1 MPSLSALS
9 GSSGSSSKGSSSG
22 GRRSFFRRR
31 SRRPSTLVSE
41 STVHDVDSAT
51 DHDDV
56 PAADDASRRPAW
68 RSSTASHSSA
78 VAHHLHHHG
87 DRTQQQQHHHQH
99 DHGHEDGA
107 TTAAP
112 AHESGRKPTGMLAK
126 AALWT
131 FTALAVVAVTPFRLA
146 HAVGLDGSSDSSS
159 SNAADARRSTSRE
172 PMGAG
177 AAAASAPP
185 PLPPPRASTA
195 SAATAR
201 AVTLALH
208 DEAGAAARMSHDV
221 HRIPPPMS
229 PLAHSLDEDSE
240 LEDDDWQDEPRGRS
254 RVRRHYSPAGI
265 YSAAASASL
274 ASASSPHKTG
284 AALSAVVLPA
294 RTVSLGSPGPV
305 PQGSLPTT
313 GPQRRTTASASASAA
328 MGASTFG
335 VPSGEQDDAAWETDR
350 GAHDRMV
357 IGAAAGP
364 SAPLVGL
371 LPPPPLPP
379 ACPPPARP
387 PPAGPPPAVPLPAVP
402 TTSSRSPFFSTSNTN
417 PPVLPPR
424 RRGPPPAALVS
435 SAPELGGHVDLNNNH
450 NNSNDADADIDSEA
464 YDDVPPLALS
474 SPLLLPD
481 RDHDPSDLPSDG
493 SSATS
498 TMSFAPPSPLSR
510 RSNRSSTDGSRASS
524 GVPGFWPP
532 SPDLRAALAATKARA
547 VAAVSGRSQPAPRSS
562 SSTTSTSTTS
572 SSTRPKPTTSAVASL
587 ASRFTGRSSS
597 SSAPPP
603 PTPARAPARAT
614 AAAAARKTTTSRP
627 STPVSGSAP
636 RTASSNA
643 RSTSPARS
651 ARSARS
657 TASVRPASPAVGRT
671 ASPAPS
677 TASSARR
684 GSVTTATDSGTSS
697 VRVRKRTTSVVV
709 TPAQPVLP
717 GMVDPGTTPARA
729 ATPTPRASLSSR
741 STSGSPVPSTGKSP
755 TAATATA
762 ARARRPSLVVAPG
775 RTGTPTPPR
784 SQSPVASAAAR
795 RTSPTRFT
803 SPLHGT
809 RNVSGDRASAGPG
822 RVAGMVRMFEVPST
836 AAAPAPRSSSR
847 SSSTSSRA
855 ARSGSPTLSS
865 VSSRAGSHLSSLGPA
880 SPHLDSYARRS
891 SVMNLLA
898 AAPVT
903 SAVAHYQGAPR
914 SRSASSRSPSAGSA
928 ASPRTPMRAS
938 PLATNKPLTTK
949 APDAKIPTIPSESE
963 ESEPDATTTASKSRD
978 TPTSTPPP
986 PPLPTITTL
995 PTPAPS
1001 SPSSPA
1007 DNRSPLALRRDS
1019 GVIPP
1024 LPPLVIP
1031 SPRVF
1036 VPASGM
1042 HTPTTANSSGILTP
1056 RFAAMN
1062 SAKRMSIVPAYDSSS
1077 DEEGGPVGSL
1087 PPAIHAA
1094 LLAYTR
1100 TPSPPATAVAALVNE
1115 PAVKATDSPEPKV
1128 EVVKTEP
1135 LDLTSPGS
1143 ETNSPEP
1150 VAPAAEEPVSSKE
1163 VAAAAPA
1170 PVPAAPAS
1178 GPKPSS
1184 DVVAAASVEPAVPA
1198 APAAAAAADET
1209 DVEEEVIEETVE
1221 ETIIEVIGNLSR
1233 RTSRVSSRR
1242 TSDLDDAARAL
1253 TNPDYDCSTVVTEE
1267 DDRDEATPAAAA
1279 VAHAADTVSQP
1290 QVEDDEPV
1298 TPPAVPVKDT
1308 AVSSPPTPPKSAPSL
1323 ARLDLLP
1330 SLDLGIDLTATLAA
1344 PSPVTTP
1351 TRLDTSAP
1359 LPSPTP
1365 SLGSSRSGRSG
1376 RARPPPLV
1384 LAAAAAPA
1392 LGPTTRLLRTPTI
1405 SRVTAFRRPS
1415 RDVKSVFSTILED
1428 VPMLSPS
1435 LYPEAAAAVAIAEAD
1450 AERRGRRH
1458 AAGESHLKRHVSV
1471 ASSHSST
1478 AGNVDEESVLSL
1490 VVGNATV
1497 HIPPRGDSKQHAAAE
1512 GDAEKAV
1519 VETVEENKPAPLQ
1532 VPQLAPP
1539 SQPQPQ
1545 AEQPTQQTEQQSQP
1559 QPQPDRANG
1568 QADDDDDDDKSEDV
1582 SERNRSHKHGDETPE
1597 ERRERRRLK
1606 KLRKEALKQ
1615 DLEVARHRK
1624 RNTRNYD
1631 ESSNGNRASRPV
1643 SQLSSGTSSV
1653 LSAAAIEDAQQG
1665 VSRRTTVTS
1674 TDTGIDADVEDN
1686 GTWGRGDRAPPVS
1699 FQSTSS
1705 SGDSGI
1711 ATEPGSGVKT
1721 VTAPVRRS
1729 SANALA
1735 TKRMSGSH
1743 MATAR
1748 LTTSTTN
1755 DEEHDSGIGSSYYS
1769 STIDGL
1775 SRQPSD
1781 ASTSGMTTGSNAAMH
1796 SPGFLE
1802 VYFEVDPTV
1811 DVLSLRG
1818 RKIQALPE
1826 GVFRQF
1832 DHLVALD
1839 LSSNKLKNLP
1849 ASLARLVSLRDL
1861 NVRENCLAELP
1872 VELQALEHLQ
1882 VLNVS
1887 INELAAIPPWIHELK
1902 ELHYLDIRT
1911 NKITHLPLELGM
1923 LSKLDTFLVDNNP
1936 WDASFKPLMSP
1947 LLSPN
1952 GVSSTSSG
1960 LYEVMSSDSQD
1971 PLQSQLSRTMSTSS
1985 GSTHR
1990 SITHH
1995 GGATSLDRGRDRSRS
2010 DADVASLMSAGDSYI
2025 ERRGRS
2031 KTPVGRRRL
2040 DKEPPMSSTTCDTA
2054 TVLTIETQDTR
2065 SIAVEEDGL
2074 PPLPPL
2080 PPSPAPK
2087 AAIPTMS
2094 VSAPATAVTSPVSP
2108 VLGRRKPLPLL
2119 NLSLTNDPALFDKV
2133 DKTAPP
2139 PTPITY
2145 QRHSIDMLKL
2155 THLHE
2160 ERRSSSSGESFDSTG
2175 SAPVA
2180 PVVERSPVPKA
2191 EVGNS
2196 VPHAIP
2202 FMRRSFDRPKPAPV
2216 VGSPPMAA
2224 ARVIELSRLPV
2235 AEPKLPHLATS
2246 PSLGAEKMPPP
2257 PVRSSSFGPAVPMHP
2272 PHTTAADDHRHSHSP
2287 SRKHLPKLA
2296 GLFKRHRDES
2306 RSRSASTSRQPR
2318 RTSDDSTFHFSLFSK
2333 DKDKELHHAAPH
2345 HRSSST
2351 GSHRRDVTWDSVA
2364 HAAAVG
2370 NLLQYLHDAYDL
2382 MPEHAETE
2390 ALRRFQRGETD
2401 LGMARAT
2408 SLSSHS
2414 SSGTSSS
2421 GSSTHHGSSSH
2432 HSYGHQHHHH
2442 HTSSIYESTMS
2453 LESKQLPAVPP
2464 KIELVPHAA
2473 CDLKK
2478 RARIVAE
2485 IIATEETYVQE
2496 LTFLVTHYYR
2506 PIMQQHLLSSDEYR
2520 LLFANVDSILAFHKD
2535 YFLKALHEPD
2545 GSERIGRIFVK
2556 HAAYLKMYSMFI
2568 SNADKGISE
2577 LSRWLSKRKKLRA
2590 FLAETAKKPGHHQIN
2605 LQSYLLLPI
2614 QRIPRYRLL
2623 LRDLVKHTPV
2633 DHPDYADLSL
2643 ALAEVERRADEI
2655 NERKRDQENVDKL
2668 VAIHARL
2675 RGSGHM
2681 PFPLVQPH
2689 RRLVREGSLYVVRFV
2704 TLPNPPSAAGMP
2716 GAGAG
2721 LRHHAAPGHDHHHHN
2736 HAAMS
2741 TTAAFAASTL
2751 LASSPSTMS
2760 LKAAISGARLLA
2772 AHGDKPLKNA
2782 LTAPATPPLPKLHEH
2797 MLHKDFQFFLFNDLL
2812 IMCKRE
2818 GAGDKLLV
2826 WRSMPLTTKVTP
2838 ASWTRNGEVRV
2849 VDACGVLY
2857 LGGNEQ
2863 ELVPWVSDINDRF
2876 LH

>member
-1 MPSLSALS
+1 M
-9 GSSGSSSKGSSSG
+9 
-22 GRRSFFRRR
+22 
-31 SRRPSTLVSE
+31 T
-41 STVHDVDSAT
+41 
-51 DHDDV
+51 
-56 PAADDASRRPAW
+56 
-68 RSSTASHSSA
+68 
-78 VAHHLHHHG
+78 
-87 DRTQQQQHHHQH
+87 
-99 DHGHEDGA
+99 
-107 TTAAP
+107 
-112 AHESGRKPTGMLAK
+112 
-126 AALWT
+126 
-131 FTALAVVAVTPFRLA
+131 
-146 HAVGLDGSSDSSS
+146 
-159 SNAADARRSTSRE
+159 
-172 PMGAG
+172 
-177 AAAASAPP
+177 
-185 PLPPPRASTA
+185 
-195 SAATAR
+195 
-201 AVTLALH
+201 
-208 DEAGAAARMSHDV
+208 
-221 HRIPPPMS
+221 
-229 PLAHSLDEDSE
+229 
-240 LEDDDWQDEPRGRS
+240 
-254 RVRRHYSPAGI
+254 
-265 YSAAASASL
+265 
-274 ASASSPHKTG
+274 
-284 AALSAVVLPA
+284 
-294 RTVSLGSPGPV
+294 
-305 PQGSLPTT
+305 
-313 GPQRRTTASASASAA
+313 
-328 MGASTFG
+328 
-335 VPSGEQDDAAWETDR
+335 
-350 GAHDRMV
+350 
-357 IGAAAGP
+357 
-364 SAPLVGL
+364 
-371 LPPPPLPP
+371 
-379 ACPPPARP
+379 
-387 PPAGPPPAVPLPAVP
+387 
-402 TTSSRSPFFSTSNTN
+402 
-417 PPVLPPR
+417 
-424 RRGPPPAALVS
+424 
-435 SAPELGGHVDLNNNH
+435 
-450 NNSNDADADIDSEA
+450 
-464 YDDVPPLALS
+464 
-474 SPLLLPD
+474 
-481 RDHDPSDLPSDG
+481 
-493 SSATS
+493 
-498 TMSFAPPSPLSR
+498 
-510 RSNRSSTDGSRASS
+510 
-524 GVPGFWPP
+524 
-532 SPDLRAALAATKARA
+532 
-547 VAAVSGRSQPAPRSS
+547 
-562 SSTTSTSTTS
+562 
-572 SSTRPKPTTSAVASL
+572 
-587 ASRFTGRSSS
+587 
-597 SSAPPP
+597 
-603 PTPARAPARAT
+603 
-614 AAAAARKTTTSRP
+614 
-627 STPVSGSAP
+627 
-636 RTASSNA
+636 
-643 RSTSPARS
+643 
-651 ARSARS
+651 
-657 TASVRPASPAVGRT
+657 
-671 ASPAPS
+671 
-677 TASSARR
+677 
-684 GSVTTATDSGTSS
+684 
-697 VRVRKRTTSVVV
+697 
-709 TPAQPVLP
+709 
-717 GMVDPGTTPARA
+717 
-729 ATPTPRASLSSR
+729 
-741 STSGSPVPSTGKSP
+741 
-755 TAATATA
+755 
-762 ARARRPSLVVAPG
+762 
-775 RTGTPTPPR
+775 
-784 SQSPVASAAAR
+784 
-795 RTSPTRFT
+795 
-803 SPLHGT
+803 
-809 RNVSGDRASAGPG
+809 
-822 RVAGMVRMFEVPST
+822 
-836 AAAPAPRSSSR
+836 
-847 SSSTSSRA
+847 
-855 ARSGSPTLSS
+855 
-865 VSSRAGSHLSSLGPA
+865 
-880 SPHLDSYARRS
+880 
-891 SVMNLLA
+891 
-898 AAPVT
+898 
-903 SAVAHYQGAPR
+903 
-914 SRSASSRSPSAGSA
+914 
-928 ASPRTPMRAS
+928 
-938 PLATNKPLTTK
+938 
-949 APDAKIPTIPSESE
+949 
-963 ESEPDATTTASKSRD
+963 
-978 TPTSTPPP
+978 
-986 PPLPTITTL
+986 
-995 PTPAPS
+995 
-1001 SPSSPA
+1001 
-1007 DNRSPLALRRDS
+1007 
-1019 GVIPP
+1019 
-1024 LPPLVIP
+1024 
-1031 SPRVF
+1031 
-1036 VPASGM
+1036 
-1042 HTPTTANSSGILTP
+1042 
-1056 RFAAMN
+1056 
-1062 SAKRMSIVPAYDSSS
+1062 
-1077 DEEGGPVGSL
+1077 
-1087 PPAIHAA
+1087 
-1094 LLAYTR
+1094 
-1100 TPSPPATAVAALVNE
+1100 
-1115 PAVKATDSPEPKV
+1115 
-1128 EVVKTEP
+1128 
-1135 LDLTSPGS
+1135 
-1143 ETNSPEP
+1143 
-1150 VAPAAEEPVSSKE
+1150 
-1163 VAAAAPA
+1163 
-1170 PVPAAPAS
+1170 
-1178 GPKPSS
+1178 
-1184 DVVAAASVEPAVPA
+1184 
-1198 APAAAAAADET
+1198 
-1209 DVEEEVIEETVE
+1209 
-1221 ETIIEVIGNLSR
+1221 
-1233 RTSRVSSRR
+1233 
-1242 TSDLDDAARAL
+1242 
-1253 TNPDYDCSTVVTEE
+1253 
-1267 DDRDEATPAAAA
+1267 
-1279 VAHAADTVSQP
+1279 
-1290 QVEDDEPV
+1290 
-1298 TPPAVPVKDT
+1298 
-1308 AVSSPPTPPKSAPSL
+1308 
-1323 ARLDLLP
+1323 
-1330 SLDLGIDLTATLAA
+1330 
-1344 PSPVTTP
+1344 
-1351 TRLDTSAP
+1351 
-1359 LPSPTP
+1359 
-1365 SLGSSRSGRSG
+1365 
-1376 RARPPPLV
+1376 
-1384 LAAAAAPA
+1384 
-1392 LGPTTRLLRTPTI
+1392 
-1405 SRVTAFRRPS
+1405 
-1415 RDVKSVFSTILED
+1415 
-1428 VPMLSPS
+1428 
-1435 LYPEAAAAVAIAEAD
+1435 
-1450 AERRGRRH
+1450 
-1458 AAGESHLKRHVSV
+1458 
-1471 ASSHSST
+1471 
-1478 AGNVDEESVLSL
+1478 
-1490 VVGNATV
+1490 
-1497 HIPPRGDSKQHAAAE
+1497 
-1512 GDAEKAV
+1512 
-1519 VETVEENKPAPLQ
+1519 
-1532 VPQLAPP
+1532 
-1539 SQPQPQ
+1539 
-1545 AEQPTQQTEQQSQP
+1545 
-1559 QPQPDRANG
+1559 
-1568 QADDDDDDDKSEDV
+1568 DDDDDKSE
-1582 SERNRSHKHGDETPE
+1582 EREANATGRIKHGDETPE

-1615 DLEVARHRK
+1615 DLE
-1624 RNTRNYD
+1624 
-1631 ESSNGNRASRPV
+1631 SSNGDRASRPV

-1711 ATEPGSGVKT
+1711 AAEPGSGIKT
-1721 VTAPVRRS
+1721 VAAPVRRS

-1743 MATAR
+1743 LATAR

-1769 STIDGL
+1769 STVDGL

-1781 ASTSGMTTGSNAAMH
+1781 ASTSGMTTGSNAATH

-1887 INELAAIPPWIHELK
+1887 INELAVIPPWIHELK

-1911 NKITHLPLELGM
+1911 NKITHLPLEFGM
-1923 LSKLDTFLVDNNP
+1923 LTKLDTFLVDNNP

-1952 GVSSTSSG
+1952 GASSTSSG

-1971 PLQSQLSRTMSTSS
+1971 LLQSQLSRTMSTSS

-1990 SITHH
+1990 SISHH

-2010 DADVASLMSAGDSYI
+2010 DADAASLMSAGDSYI

-2040 DKEPPMSSTTCDTA
+2040 DKEPPTSSTTCDTA

-2119 NLSLTNDPALFDKV
+2119 NLSLTSDPALFDKV

-2180 PVVERSPVPKA
+2180 PVVERPPVPKA

-2216 VGSPPMAA
+2216 VGSPPMAS
-2224 ARVIELSRLPV
+2224 ARVIELSRSPV
-2235 AEPKLPHLATS
+2235 AESKLLHSATS
-2246 PSLGAEKMPPP
+2246 PSLTAEKMPPP
-2257 PVRSSSFGPAVPMHP
+2257 PVRSSSFGPTAPMHP
-2272 PHTTAADDHRHSHSP
+2272 PLAAAADDHRHSHSP

-2333 DKDKELHHAAPH
+2333 DKELHHAAAPH

-2351 GSHRRDVTWDSVA
+2351 GSHRREVTWDSAA
-2364 HAAAVG
+2364 HAMAVG

-2390 ALRRFQRGETD
+2390 ALRQFQRGETD

-2408 SLSSHS
+2408 SLSSHC

-2421 GSSTHHGSSSH
+2421 GSSTHHGLSSH
-2432 HSYGHQHHHH
+2432 HSHGHHLHHH
-2442 HTSSIYESTMS
+2442 HTSSIHESTMS

-2464 KIELVPHAA
+2464 KFELVPHAA

-2545 GSERIGRIFVK
+2545 GSDRIGRIFVK

-2689 RRLVREGSLYVVRFV
+2689 RRLVREGALYVVRFV
-2704 TLPNPPSAAGMP
+2704 TLPNQGTAAGVP
-2716 GAGAG
+2716 GAG
-2721 LRHHAAPGHDHHHHN
+2721 RY
-2736 HAAMS
+2736 
-2741 TTAAFAASTL
+2741 
-2751 LASSPSTMS
+2751 
-2760 LKAAISGARLLA
+2760 SGARLLA
-2772 AHGDKPLKNA
+2772 GDGKSLFKNA
-2782 LTAPATPPLPKLHEH
+2782 LDGARELHEH

>member
-9 GSSGSSSKGSSSG
+9 GSSGSSSKASSS

-41 STVHDVDSAT
+41 STVHDADSAT
-51 DHDDV
+51 DHDETA
-56 PAADDASRRPAW
+56 AADDASRRPAW
-68 RSSTASHSSA
+68 RPSTASHSSV

-87 DRTQQQQHHHQH
+87 DHPHRTQQQH
-99 DHGHEDGA
+99 DHGKDDGA
-107 TTAAP
+107 TAAGSAAAAP
-112 AHESGRKPTGMLAK
+112 ESGRKPTGMLAK

-146 HAVGLDGSSDSSS
+146 HAVGLDGSSESSS

-172 PMGAG
+172 PARAAVAG
-177 AAAASAPP
+177 AASAS

-195 SAATAR
+195 SAAAAR
-201 AVTLALH
+201 TVTLALH
-208 DEAGAAARMSHDV
+208 DDAGAAGAPRMSLSHDV

-240 LEDDDWQDEPRGRS
+240 LEDDDWQDEEPRGRS
-254 RVRRHYSPAGI
+254 RVRRNYSPAGF
-265 YSAAASASL
+265 SSASL
-274 ASASSPHKTG
+274 ASASSPRKTG

-294 RTVSLGSPGPV
+294 RTVSLGSPATA
-305 PQGSLPTT
+305 PQGSPPTT
-313 GPQRRTTASASASAA
+313 GPQSRTTASASGSAA
-328 MGASTFG
+328 VRTGTFG
-335 VPSGEQDDAAWETDR
+335 VPCGSEQDGDAAWETDR

-357 IGAAAGP
+357 IGAAAGRF
-364 SAPLVGL
+364 APLVGSARAVRAPLPL

-402 TTSSRSPFFSTSNTN
+402 TTSSRSPFFSTHTNTN

-435 SAPELGGHVDLNNNH
+435 SAPELGGHVDDNNNGE
-450 NNSNDADADIDSEA
+450 ADADTFNDEA

-481 RDHDPSDLPSDG
+481 RDHDLPSDG

-547 VAAVSGRSQPAPRSS
+547 VAAVSGRSPPAPRSTT
-562 SSTTSTSTTS
+562 STTSSSTTS

-597 SSAPPP
+597 SSSAPPPP
-603 PTPARAPARAT
+603 PTPARSPARA
-614 AAAAARKTTTSRP
+614 AARTNTSSRPSRP
-627 STPVSGSAP
+627 STPVGGSAP
-636 RTASSNA
+636 RTAASNA

-677 TASSARR
+677 IASSARR
-684 GSVTTATDSGTSS
+684 GSVTAATDSGTSG

-717 GMVDPGTTPARA
+717 GMVDPGTTPTARST
-729 ATPTPRASLSSR
+729 TPAPRASLSSR
-741 STSGSPVPSTGKSP
+741 STSGSPAPSAGKSP
-755 TAATATA
+755 TAATATAA

-795 RTSPTRFT
+795 RTSPTRFN
-803 SPLHGT
+803 SPLHGS
-809 RNVSGDRASAGPG
+809 RNLSGDRASAGPG
-822 RVAGMVRMFEVPST
+822 RVAGMIRMFEVPPS

-963 ESEPDATTTASKSRD
+963 ESEPDATTASKARGA
-978 TPTSTPPP
+978 PTSTAPP

-1007 DNRSPLALRRDS
+1007 DTRSPIARRRDS

-1042 HTPTTANSSGILTP
+1042 HTPTTATSSGILTP
-1056 RFAAMN
+1056 RFAALN

-1077 DEEGGPVGSL
+1077 DEEGGPSGAL

-1100 TPSPPATAVAALVNE
+1100 TPSPPATAATAPVNE
-1115 PAVKATDSPEPKV
+1115 PVVKATDSPEQKV

-1163 VAAAAPA
+1163 VAAAVPT
-1170 PVPAAPAS
+1170 PVPAAPA
-1178 GPKPSS
+1178 PKPSA
-1184 DVVAAASVEPAVPA
+1184 DVVAAASTEPAVP
-1198 APAAAAAADET
+1198 AAAADET
-1209 DVEEEVIEETVE
+1209 DVEEEIIEETVE

-1233 RTSRVSSRR
+1233 RASRLSSRR

-1267 DDRDEATPAAAA
+1267 DDRDESPAAAI
-1279 VAHAADTVSQP
+1279 ADKVSEP
-1290 QVEDDEPV
+1290 HVEDDAPV
-1298 TPPAVPVKDT
+1298 TPPAVPAKDT
-1308 AVSSPPTPPKSAPSL
+1308 AVASPPTPPKSAPSL

-1330 SLDLGIDLTATLAA
+1330 SLDLGIDLSATLAA

-1351 TRLDTSAP
+1351 TRLDTAAP
-1359 LPSPTP
+1359 LLSPTP

-1384 LAAAAAPA
+1384 LAAAAAPV

-1490 VVGNATV
+1490 VVGNAAV

-1512 GDAEKAV
+1512 GDAEKV
-1519 VETVEENKPAPLQ
+1519 TVSEGVEETKPAPLQ

-1539 SQPQPQ
+1539 SQPPTQSQ
-1545 AEQPTQQTEQQSQP
+1545 AEQAESQP
-1559 QPQPDRANG
+1559 QPQSQSSPDKA
-1568 QADDDDDDDKSEDV
+1568 QAQQDDDDDDKSEDV
-1582 SERNRSHKHGDETPE
+1582 SERNQSHKHGDETPE

-1631 ESSNGNRASRPV
+1631 ESSNGDRASRPV

-1686 GTWGRGDRAPPVS
+1686 GNWGRGDRAPPVS

-1711 ATEPGSGVKT
+1711 AAEPGSGIKT
-1721 VTAPVRRS
+1721 VNAPVRRS

-1743 MATAR
+1743 LATAR

-1769 STIDGL
+1769 STVDGL

-1781 ASTSGMTTGSNAAMH
+1781 ASTSGMTTGSNAATH

-1902 ELHYLDIRT
+1902 ELHYLDVRT
-1911 NKITHLPLELGM
+1911 NKITHLPLEFGM
-1923 LSKLDTFLVDNNP
+1923 LTKLDTFLVDNNP

-1990 SITHH
+1990 SISHH
-1995 GGATSLDRGRDRSRS
+1995 GGVTSLDRGRDRSRS
-2010 DADVASLMSAGDSYI
+2010 DADAASLMSAGDSYI

-2040 DKEPPMSSTTCDTA
+2040 DKEPPTSSTTCDTA

-2087 AAIPTMS
+2087 AAVPTMS

-2119 NLSLTNDPALFDKV
+2119 NLSLTSDPALFDKV

-2145 QRHSIDMLKL
+2145 QRHSIDMLGL
-2155 THLHE
+2155 SHLHE

-2180 PVVERSPVPKA
+2180 PVVERAPVPKA

-2216 VGSPPMAA
+2216 VGSPPIAA
-2224 ARVIELSRLPV
+2224 ARVIELSRSPV
-2235 AEPKLPHLATS
+2235 AEPKLLHSSTS
-2246 PSLGAEKMPPP
+2246 PSLAAEKMPPP
-2257 PVRSSSFGPAVPMHP
+2257 PVRSSSFGPAAPMHP
-2272 PHTTAADDHRHSHSP
+2272 PLAVAADDHRHSHSP

-2318 RTSDDSTFHFSLFSK
+2318 RTSDDSTFHFTLFGK
-2333 DKDKELHHAAPH
+2333 DKDKDVHHAAPH

-2351 GSHRRDVTWDSVA
+2351 GSHRREMNWDGAA
-2364 HAAAVG
+2364 HATAVG

-2414 SSGTSSS
+2414 SGSSSS

-2432 HSYGHQHHHH
+2432 HSHGHHLHHH
-2442 HTSSIYESTMS
+2442 HTSSIHESTMS

-2689 RRLVREGSLYVVRFV
+2689 RRLVREGALYVVRFV

-2736 HAAMS
+2736 HGAMS